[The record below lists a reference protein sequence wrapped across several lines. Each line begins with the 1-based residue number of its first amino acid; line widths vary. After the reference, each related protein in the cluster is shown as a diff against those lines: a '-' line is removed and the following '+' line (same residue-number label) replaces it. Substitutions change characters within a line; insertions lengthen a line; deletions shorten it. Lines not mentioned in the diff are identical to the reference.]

1 MSLRRLR
8 IFAIA
13 GTVLVLALLVAL
25 SLIARLGLKQSA
37 SANVPAPLAIGTELQ
52 RPRPVPAVSLV
63 DEQGKPFSLSQ
74 WRGRWVILAP
84 SMTLCHEVCPMTTAV
99 LTQMADEVR
108 AAGLSRQVVVAEATV
123 DPWRDT
129 PSRLRAYRKLTGLK
143 FAMLTGSQAQIAR
156 LWKFFGVYYHRVPQ
170 DKPPDI
176 DWLTHKP
183 ETFDVDHTD
192 AVFFLDPAGQ
202 ERIANEG
209 MPEVSG
215 RLTPVLHAL
224 LNDAGRHNL
233 AHPQLPWTAAEA
245 LDDLYFLMN
254 RNVPADAVPKVTAP
268 DAAQAARALAGSPS
282 TLAALH
288 AQAGRLIGGDVAG
301 CRPRPRAPR
310 LSGGGERLGLVVRPM
325 PDRVPV
331 VRDGLGEVRAPGG
344 VPRGGHERLLG
355 RRTFVPGQAP
365 GELPELSG
373 LRPVVARGA
382 RERAHDGVR
391 KPRRQGGGRPH
402 RAVRHGG
409 SARERHPALR
419 AGGLTR
425 GPSGGGRGDFLSLC
439 GDTFSARPL

>member
-74 WRGRWVILAP
+74 WRGKWVILAP

-143 FAMLTGSQAQIAR
+143 FAMLTGPQAQIAR

-288 AQAGRLIGGDVAG
+288 AQAGRLIAGDVPVA
-301 CRPRPRAPR
+301 
-310 LSGGGERLGLVVRPM
+310 
-325 PDRVPV
+325 DRVRALRGYPV
-331 VRDGLGEVRAPGG
+331 VVNAWASWCGPCRTEFPLFATASAKYGRQVAFLGADMNDSSGDARSFLAKHPVSYPSYPASDLSSLAVLESVPTTVFVSPAGKVVG
-344 VPRGGHERLLG
+344 VHI
-355 RRTFVPGQAP
+355 GQYGTEAALAN
-365 GELPELSG
+365 EIQHYAL
-373 LRPVVARGA
+373 
-382 RERAHDGVR
+382 
-391 KPRRQGGGRPH
+391 
-402 RAVRHGG
+402 G
-409 SARERHPALR
+409 SA
-419 AGGLTR
+419 G
-425 GPSGGGRGDFLSLC
+425 
-439 GDTFSARPL
+439 